1 MLKNHV
7 ENTCKKGVMCY
18 TNHVKAVT
26 QKQL

>member
-7 ENTCKKGVMCY
+7 ENTCKKEVMCY